1 MPVPTSHPQ
10 HPVPLRHHEAQ
21 SGSASPAPHPEI
33 TMSSS
38 RESRPCMF
46 ISGAAVGIGRATA
59 RLFAARGWYIG
70 MGDIDEASMAEL
82 VTELGPENA
91 MAVPLDVR
99 SPDDWHAALAAFHTR
114 TGRLDLL
121 VNNAGILISGPL
133 QDNTLN
139 RHNAQIDINVK
150 GVLYGCHAG
159 FAYLAATPGAQ
170 VINLASSAA
179 FYGQASLA
187 NYSATKFYVRGLTE
201 ALNIEWQ
208 DHDIRVRDIMPLF
221 VRTALVDGMNA
232 QSIRRLGVHLTP
244 EDVAAV
250 VWKASQHPGWGKVHW
265 PVGAQASILYKLTAF
280 TPDWLNRLVAR
291 RIAV

>member
-1 MPVPTSHPQ
+1 MVLWAPGGLAGLLARAGAWRRQGWAWVALGSCALLALLGLVLLVELAYQ
-10 HPVPLRHHEAQ
+10 RQQ
-21 SGSASPAPHPEI
+21 SA
-33 TMSSS
+33 
-38 RESRPCMF
+38 
-46 ISGAAVGIGRATA
+46 
-59 RLFAARGWYIG
+59 L
-70 MGDIDEASMAEL
+70 
-82 VTELGPENA
+82 LGPQL
-91 MAVPLDVR
+91 VFWGLPLDVR
-99 SPDDWHAALAAFHTR
+99 SPDDWHAALAAFHAR

-170 VINLASSAA
+170 AINLASSAA

-265 PVGAQASILYKLTAF
+265 PVGAQASILYKLTAV